1 MHKGN
6 HNFHSMF
13 ILGCTE
19 NVIVYVLWMT
29 MLSILLSC
37 NLGKKIKCLLC
48 QPFHNCDI
56 EYFLRPKLSDHFDFS
71 ILILKECTNF
81 KLING

>member
-1 MHKGN
+1 
-6 HNFHSMF
+6 
-13 ILGCTE
+13 
-19 NVIVYVLWMT
+19 

-81 KLING
+81 KLINGWEKKLFGIAKFDTLIILCPKNEFEHLV

>member
-1 MHKGN
+1 
-6 HNFHSMF
+6 
-13 ILGCTE
+13 
-19 NVIVYVLWMT
+19 

-56 EYFLRPKLSDHFDFS
+56 EYFLRPKLSIHFDFS

-81 KLING
+81 KLINGWEHKLFSIAKFDTLIILCPNNEFEHLV